1 MCRKSP
7 GTDRAVS
14 EVVGFVLVFSLVL
27 ITIALVYTSGLG
39 GLNDARDAEQMNN
52 AERAF
57 DVLAYNFEKMVRGEA
72 PHRATEVKLADSTL
86 VMDDNAQIRVK
97 NESGES
103 VTNMTQHQPIRY
115 EVESGSQ
122 IVYEHG
128 AVIRVDDGH
137 ATMKRNPD
145 ILFADDRLVFRY
157 IEAGDFGG
165 RGHHVSGDT
174 TVLVRSSVTSSQL
187 LYSSSDETVTIELET
202 QAERVDAWQRY
213 FEENG
218 GDCNSPSGEGQIT
231 LECEF
236 ETESFYLSRTRIQV
250 DFT

>member
-1 MCRKSP
+1 MREQTT
-7 GTDRAVS
+7 GNDRAVS
-14 EVVGFVLVFSLVL
+14 EVVGFILVFSLVL
-27 ITIALVYTSGLG
+27 ITIALVYTSGMG
-39 GLNDARDAEQMNN
+39 GLTDARDAEQMNN

-86 VMDDNAQIRVK
+86 AMEANTQIRVK
-97 NESGES
+97 NESGDTI
-103 VTNMTQHQPIRY
+103 TNMTQHQPISY
-115 EVESGSQ
+115 EVGSGSQ
-122 IVYEHG
+122 VVYEHG

-145 ILFADDRLVFRY
+145 LLFANDRLVFRY

-165 RGHHVSGDT
+165 DGQRISGDT
-174 TVLVRSSVTSSQL
+174 TVLVRASVTSSQL
-187 LYSSSDETVTIELET
+187 LYTSSDETVTIELET
-202 QAERVDAWQRY
+202 NGERVEAWKRY

-218 GDCNSPSGEGQIT
+218 GDCNSPSGEGQVT

-236 ETESFYLSRTRIQV
+236 ETEYFQLSRTRIQIE
-250 DFT
+250 FT